1 MNTPGYTGG
10 TGKIGGEGALAG
22 SGIFRNRW
30 WIVFASVL
38 GLMASQGSIL
48 IFGSA
53 VFMKPVTEELGIGRG
68 AFSFGLTVA
77 TLLSAFASPA
87 LGWLIDKRGVRSVL
101 LFGIVAFALATA
113 AMSLL
118 SSSLVVFY
126 LLFALSGLT
135 STSQLPTG
143 YAKVVSE
150 WFDKERGLA
159 LGIAVAGFGLGVA
172 LIPQIANRLIQNYG
186 WRAAYVGLGI
196 TIFVLAFGPVFAFV
210 RDAFPRGR
218 SQSAA
223 DQKEI
228 PGLAAKEVIEGSWR
242 FWAMLVSFLF
252 ATVAINGTLTHIVA
266 LLTDRGVPT
275 GLATAAL
282 SASGLAVIVGRILA
296 GYLLDRIFGRNVA
309 IFFFMCPMIGI
320 VLLAIGPVGPIAVVG
335 GLLCGAAIGA
345 ELDFMAFF
353 VSRYF
358 GLKAF
363 GQLYGYMMCVLSI
376 GSGLGAT
383 LMGLSYD
390 RAHSYWPMLMIFE
403 VLLVISCVLIAPLGP
418 YRFPARSHTTTVAV

>member
-1 MNTPGYTGG
+1 MDTPSYTG
-10 TGKIGGEGALAG
+10 TGKIGGQGALAG

-30 WIVFASVL
+30 WIVVASVL

-53 VFMKPVTEELGIGRG
+53 VFLKPVTEELGIGRG

-101 LFGIVAFALATA
+101 LFGIVAFAIATA
-113 AMSLL
+113 SMSLL

-126 LLFALSGLT
+126 ALFALSGLT

-172 LIPQIANRLIQNYG
+172 LIPQLANRLIQNYG

-196 TIFVLAFGPVFAFV
+196 TIFILAFGPVFAFV
-210 RDAFPRGR
+210 RDAYSRGR
-218 SQSAA
+218 GQSAI
-223 DQKEI
+223 DQNEI
-228 PGLAAKEVIEGSWR
+228 PGLAAKDVVKGSWR

-252 ATVAINGTLTHIVA
+252 ATIAINGTLTHTIA
-266 LLTDRGVPT
+266 LLTDRGVPV

-282 SASGLAVIVGRILA
+282 SASGLAVIVGRIAA

-309 IFFFMCPMIGI
+309 IFFFVYPMIGI
-320 VLLAIGPVGPIAVVG
+320 ILLAIGPVGPIALVG

-383 LMGLSYD
+383 LMGVSFD
-390 RAHSYWPMLMIFE
+390 RAHSYWPMLSIFE
-403 VLLVISCVLIAPLGP
+403 VLLAISCVLIVPLGP
-418 YRFPARSHTTTVAV
+418 YRFPARSNATTAAV